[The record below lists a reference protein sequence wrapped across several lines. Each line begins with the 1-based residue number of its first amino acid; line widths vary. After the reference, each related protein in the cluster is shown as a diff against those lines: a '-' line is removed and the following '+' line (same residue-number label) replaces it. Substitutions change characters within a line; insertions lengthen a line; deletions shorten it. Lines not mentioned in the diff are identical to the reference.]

1 MDTTDKRYA
10 NFNAFKEDL
19 LQWKNT
25 HQEEY
30 AQFARQMNDGD
41 GLQFVRFFYVANQ
54 QLPGLIKTWQT
65 FYDDDTMDNLSQ
77 MTLYFKEKAI
87 PQHIIEQFQRQKD
100 EVFVVQPQSKWPF
113 RLWSNEKLSKDPKEQ
128 IILSAPLVLSWLVFG
143 RSFEAMA
150 DALTSIANDPSAG
163 IFGRFT
169 CSCTIKHVINASIK
183 SGYRTHESWREYV
196 ELHESI
202 RNGKIASWALKSIKA
217 DDNDKATS
225 VQPSIIQKE
234 EAKPRG
240 RRASQE
246 KSLIEYLKCDSAEG
260 VIDVIRDFV
269 ISHNTSYGLALPYYA
284 LSELNL
290 FTELI
295 NAKEYSIA
303 LSCEFSNI
311 EGLKSESSCRQAIKW
326 LKDEKQVERDGKMQM
341 LPLIESDEYQRQ
353 LQTLKTK
360 ITEVINQESIE
371 KQPCNE

>member
-19 LQWKNT
+19 LQWKNA

-30 AQFARQMNDGD
+30 AQFALQMNDED
-41 GLQFVRFFYVANQ
+41 GFQFVRFFYAANQ
-54 QLPGLIKTWQT
+54 QLPDLMKTWQT
-65 FYDDDTMDNLSQ
+65 FYDDDTVDNLSQ

-100 EVFVVQPQSKWPF
+100 EVSVIQPQTKWPF
-113 RLWSNEKLSKDPKEQ
+113 RLWSNEKLSKKTKEQ
-128 IILSAPLVLSWLVFG
+128 IMLSAPLVLSWLVFG

-150 DALTSIANDPSAG
+150 DALTSIANNPSAG
-163 IFGRFT
+163 AFGRFA

-225 VQPSIIQKE
+225 VQPSIIQEE

-240 RRASQE
+240 RRAAQE
-246 KSLIEYLKCDSAEG
+246 KSLIEYLKCDNAEG

-269 ISHNTSYGLALPYYA
+269 TTHNTSYGLALPYYA

-290 FTELI
+290 FVELI
-295 NAKEYSIA
+295 NAKEYSIGLA
-303 LSCEFSNI
+303 REFSDI

-341 LPLIESDEYQRQ
+341 LPLIESDEYQHQ

-371 KQPCNE
+371 KQPYIE

>member
-19 LQWKNT
+19 LQWKNA

-41 GLQFVRFFYVANQ
+41 GLQFVRFFYAANQ

-100 EVFVVQPQSKWPF
+100 ELPIVQPEPQGIFSQWFNQQSSAPMG
-113 RLWSNEKLSKDPKEQ
+113 Q
-128 IILSAPLVLSWLVFG
+128 IMLSAPLVLSWLVFG
-143 RSFEAMA
+143 RSFETMA
-150 DALTSIANDPSAG
+150 DALTSMANDPSAG
-163 IFGRFT
+163 IFGRFI
-169 CSCTIKHVINASIK
+169 CSCTIKHIVNASIK
-183 SGYRTHESWREYV
+183 SGYRTYESWREYV

-246 KSLIEYLKCDSAEG
+246 KSLIEYLKYDSAE
-260 VIDVIRDFV
+260 VIIDVIRDFV
-269 ISHNTSYGLALPYYA
+269 ITHNTAYGLALPYYA

-290 FTELI
+290 FRELV
-295 NAKEYSIA
+295 NAKEYSIGLA
-303 LSCEFSNI
+303 REFSDI

-360 ITEVINQESIE
+360 ITEAINQESIE
-371 KQPCNE
+371 KQPYIE

>member
-1 MDTTDKRYA
+1 MDTTDNRYA

-19 LQWKNT
+19 LQWKNA

-30 AQFARQMNDGD
+30 AQFARHMNDED
-41 GLQFVRFFYVANQ
+41 GFQFVGFFYAANQ

-65 FYDDDTMDNLSQ
+65 FYDDDTVDNLSQ

-87 PQHIIEQFQRQKD
+87 PQQIIEQFQRQKD
-100 EVFVVQPQSKWPF
+100 EPPIVQPKPQGGFSQWFNLQS
-113 RLWSNEKLSKDPKEQ
+113 SANPKGQ
-128 IILSAPLVLSWLVFG
+128 IMLSAPLVLSWLVFG

-163 IFGRFT
+163 AFGRFA
-169 CSCTIKHVINASIK
+169 CSCTIKHIVNASIK

-202 RNGKIASWALKSIKA
+202 RNGKIASWALKSIKT
-217 DDNDKATS
+217 DDNKWPNS
-225 VQPSIIQKE
+225 VQPPIIQE
-234 EAKPRG
+234 EEVKPRG
-240 RRASQE
+240 RRAAQE
-246 KSLIEYLKCDSAEG
+246 KSLIEYLKCDNAEG

-269 ISHNTSYGLALPYYA
+269 ITHNTSYGLALPYYA
-284 LSELNL
+284 LIELDL
-290 FTELI
+290 FRELV
-295 NAKEYSIA
+295 NAKEYSIG

-360 ITEVINQESIE
+360 ITEAINQESIE
-371 KQPCNE
+371 KQPHIE

>member
-19 LQWKNT
+19 LQWKNA

-326 LKDEKQVERDGKMQM
+326 LKDEKQVEHDGKMQM

>member
-217 DDNDKATS
+217 DDNEKPIS
-225 VQPSIIQKE
+225 VQPSIIQE
-234 EAKPRG
+234 EEVKARG
-240 RRASQE
+240 RRAAQE

-269 ISHNTSYGLALPYYA
+269 ITHNTSYGLALPYYA
-284 LSELNL
+284 LIELDL
-290 FTELI
+290 FCELV
-295 NAKEYSIA
+295 NAKEYSIGLA
-303 LSCEFSNI
+303 REFSDI

-360 ITEVINQESIE
+360 ITEVTNQDSTE
-371 KQPCNE
+371 KQPYIE

>member
-1 MDTTDKRYA
+1 MDTTEKRYA
-10 NFNAFKEDL
+10 NFKAFKEDL
-19 LQWKNT
+19 LQWKNA

-41 GLQFVRFFYVANQ
+41 GFQFVRFFYAANQ
-54 QLPGLIKTWQT
+54 QLPGLMKTWQT
-65 FYDDDTMDNLSQ
+65 FYDDDTVDNLSQ
-77 MTLYFKEKAI
+77 MSLYFKEKAI
-87 PQHIIEQFQRQKD
+87 PQHIIAQFQRQRD
-100 EVFVVQPQSKWPF
+100 EVPVVQPKTKWPF
-113 RLWSNEKLSKDPKEQ
+113 HLWRNQQSHEKPKEQ

-143 RSFEAMA
+143 RSFETMA

-163 IFGRFT
+163 TLGRLV
-169 CSCTIKHVINASIK
+169 CSYTIKHVIEASIK
-183 SGYRTHESWREYV
+183 SGYRTHESWKEYV

-202 RNGKIASWALKSIKA
+202 RNGKISSWALKSIKT
-217 DDNDKATS
+217 DGNDKATS
-225 VQPSIIQKE
+225 VQPAIILE
-234 EAKPRG
+234 EESKPRG

-246 KSLIEYLKCDSAEG
+246 KSLIEYLKCNNAES

-269 ISHNTSYGLALPYYA
+269 ITHNTAYGLALPYYA

-290 FTELI
+290 FVELI
-295 NAKEYSIA
+295 NAKEYSIGLA
-303 LSCEFSNI
+303 REFSDI

>member
-1 MDTTDKRYA
+1 MDTTDNIYD

-19 LQWKNT
+19 LQWKNA

-41 GLQFVRFFYVANQ
+41 GLQFVRFFYAANQ

-65 FYDDDTMDNLSQ
+65 FYDDDTVDNLSQ

-87 PQHIIEQFQRQKD
+87 PQQIIEQFHRQKD
-100 EVFVVQPQSKWPF
+100 EPPIVQPEPQGRFSQWFNQQCSAK
-113 RLWSNEKLSKDPKEQ
+113 KKEQ
-128 IILSAPLVLSWLVFG
+128 IMLSAPLVLSWLIFG

-150 DALTSIANDPSAG
+150 DALTSMANNPSAG
-163 IFGRFT
+163 IFGRFI

-202 RNGKIASWALKSIKA
+202 RNGKIASWALKSIKTN
-217 DDNDKATS
+217 DNDKASS
-225 VQPSIIQKE
+225 VQPSIIQE
-234 EAKPRG
+234 EEVKARG
-240 RRASQE
+240 RRAAQE
-246 KSLIEYLKCDSAEG
+246 KSLIEYLKCDNTEG

-269 ISHNTSYGLALPYYA
+269 TTHNTSYGLALPYYA

-295 NAKEYSIA
+295 NAKEYSTG
-303 LSCEFSNI
+303 LVREFSDI

-326 LKDEKQVERDGKMQM
+326 FKDEKHVERDGKMQM

-353 LQTLKTK
+353 LHTLKVQ
-360 ITEVINQESIE
+360 ITEAINQYSTE
-371 KQPCNE
+371 KQLCTE

>member
-19 LQWKNT
+19 LQWKNA

-360 ITEVINQESIE
+360 ITEVINQESIR
-371 KQPCNE
+371 

>member
-1 MDTTDKRYA
+1 MDIDKRYA

-41 GLQFVRFFYVANQ
+41 GFQFVRFFYAANQ

-65 FYDDDTMDNLSQ
+65 FYDDDTVDNLSQ
-77 MTLYFKEKAI
+77 MTLYFEEKAI

-100 EVFVVQPQSKWPF
+100 EPPIVQPEPQGRFSQWF
-113 RLWSNEKLSKDPKEQ
+113 NLQTSANPKEH
-128 IILSAPLVLSWLVFG
+128 IMLSAPLVLSWLVFG
-143 RSFEAMA
+143 RSFETMA
-150 DALTSIANDPSAG
+150 DALTSMANNPSAG
-163 IFGRFT
+163 AFGRFA
-169 CSCTIKHVINASIK
+169 CSCTIKHIVNASIK
-183 SGYRTHESWREYV
+183 SGYRTREAWREYV

-202 RNGKIASWALKSIKA
+202 RNGRLASWALKSIKA
-217 DDNDKATS
+217 DDKEKPTS
-225 VQPSIIQKE
+225 VQPSIIQE
-234 EAKPRG
+234 EEVKPRG
-240 RRASQE
+240 RRAAQE
-246 KSLIEYLKCDSAEG
+246 KSLIEYLKCDNAEG

-269 ISHNTSYGLALPYYA
+269 TTHNTSYGLALPYYA

-290 FTELI
+290 FVELI
-295 NAKEYSIA
+295 NAKKYSIA

-353 LQTLKTK
+353 LQTLKIK
-360 ITEVINQESIE
+360 ITEAINQEFIE
-371 KQPCNE
+371 KQPCIE

>member
-30 AQFARQMNDGD
+30 AQFARQMNDED
-41 GLQFVRFFYVANQ
+41 GFQFVRFFYAANQ

-65 FYDDDTMDNLSQ
+65 FYDDDTVDNLSQ

-100 EVFVVQPQSKWPF
+100 EPPVIQPQTKWPF
-113 RLWSNEKLSKDPKEQ
+113 RLWSNEKLSKKPKEQ
-128 IILSAPLVLSWLVFG
+128 IMLSAPLVLSWLVFG
-143 RSFEAMA
+143 RSFETMA
-150 DALTSIANDPSAG
+150 DALTSIANNPSAG
-163 IFGRFT
+163 IFGRFI

-183 SGYRTHESWREYV
+183 SGYRTNESWREYV

-217 DDNDKATS
+217 DDNEKPIS
-225 VQPSIIQKE
+225 VQPSISQE
-234 EAKPRG
+234 EEVKPRG

-246 KSLIEYLKCDSAEG
+246 NFLIEYLKCDNAKG

-290 FTELI
+290 FVELI
-295 NAKEYSIA
+295 NAKEYSIGLA
-303 LSCEFSNI
+303 REFSDI

-326 LKDEKQVERDGKMQM
+326 LKDEKHVERDGKMQM

-371 KQPCNE
+371 KQPYIE

>member
-41 GLQFVRFFYVANQ
+41 GFQFVLIFYAANQ
-54 QLPGLIKTWQT
+54 QLPDLMKTWQT

-77 MTLYFKEKAI
+77 MLLYFKEKAI

-100 EVFVVQPQSKWPF
+100 EPPIVHPKPQGRFSQWFNQQSSAK
-113 RLWSNEKLSKDPKEQ
+113 NKEQ
-128 IILSAPLVLSWLVFG
+128 IMLSAPLVLSWLVFG
-143 RSFEAMA
+143 RSFETMA
-150 DALTSIANDPSAG
+150 DALTSIANDSSAG
-163 IFGRFT
+163 PFGRFA
-169 CSCTIKHVINASIK
+169 CSCTIKHIVNASIK
-183 SGYRTHESWREYV
+183 SGYRTREAWREYV

-202 RNGKIASWALKSIKA
+202 RNGRIASWALKSIKA
-217 DDNDKATS
+217 DDKEKPTS
-225 VQPSIIQKE
+225 VQPSIIQE
-234 EAKPRG
+234 EEVKPRG
-240 RRASQE
+240 RRAAQE
-246 KSLIEYLKCDSAEG
+246 KSLIEYLKCDNTEG

-269 ISHNTSYGLALPYYA
+269 TTHNTSYGLALPYYA

-290 FTELI
+290 FCELI
-295 NAKEYSIA
+295 NAKEYSISLA
-303 LSCEFSNI
+303 REFSDI

-326 LKDEKQVERDGKMQM
+326 LKDEKHVERDGKMQM

-371 KQPCNE
+371 KQPCIE

>member
-19 LQWKNT
+19 LQWKNA

-30 AQFARQMNDGD
+30 AQFARQMNDED
-41 GLQFVRFFYVANQ
+41 GFQFVRFFYAANQ

-100 EVFVVQPQSKWPF
+100 ETPVVQPKPQGIFSQWFNQQS
-113 RLWSNEKLSKDPKEQ
+113 SASPKEQ
-128 IILSAPLVLSWLVFG
+128 IMLSAPLVLSWLVFG
-143 RSFEAMA
+143 RSFETMA

-163 IFGRFT
+163 IFGRFI

-202 RNGKIASWALKSIKA
+202 RNGKIASWALKYIKA
-217 DDNDKATS
+217 NENDKASS
-225 VQPSIIQKE
+225 VQPAIIQEE

-246 KSLIEYLKCDSAEG
+246 KSLIEYLKCNNAEG

-269 ISHNTSYGLALPYYA
+269 IAHNTAYGLALPYYA

-290 FTELI
+290 FCELI
-295 NAKEYSIA
+295 NAKEYSIG
-303 LSCEFSNI
+303 LVREFGDI

-326 LKDEKQVERDGKMQM
+326 LKDEKHVERDGKKQM

-353 LQTLKTK
+353 LQSLKSKISAVTK
-360 ITEVINQESIE
+360 
-371 KQPCNE
+371 